1 MGTFFLLLI
10 AAVVVG
16 AIVFGVAV
24 LITGDDPGIEGNE
37 PDGRSIPLPGTRPLT
52 EGDVGGL
59 RFDIAIRG
67 YRMGQVDAALR
78 RAAYDLGYK
87 EELIGVL
94 EAEIAALREGRTEEA
109 DQLRATRDTAESG
122 GEKAPADLDIDLD
135 LDEDEV
141 EDAQIEDDKLD
152 AEPSVSK

>member
-37 PDGRSIPLPGTRPLT
+37 PDGRSIPLPGTRPLA
-52 EGDVGGL
+52 EGDISGL
-59 RFDIAIRG
+59 RFDIVVRG
-67 YRMGQVDAALR
+67 YRMGQ
-78 RAAYDLGYK
+78 AAYDLGYK

-94 EAEIAALREGRTEEA
+94 EAEIAALRDGRTEEA
-109 DQLRATRDTAESG
+109 DQLRATRETASAG
-122 GEKAPADLDIDLD
+122 GEKAPADLDVD
-135 LDEDEV
+135 LDEDEDD
-141 EDAQIEDDKLD
+141 EIEDEKHD